1 MLDVEEKK
9 SSRIKPQSASIKP
22 PFQPPANQQPFRVKA
37 DMTHPYKAFVHAE
50 RQRHPS
56 GYYMNQQLLNRPIP
70 VQVHHPRYPHHM
82 IANNFLNHPH
92 HRGVNMPIRRQH
104 PPVVQELYHPMRRK
118 WPKRQK
124 RLQQRRPAE
133 RRKSSYPDRPDHPA
147 DERKYHAPLPE
158 SEKQPLKSYPLEGQQ
173 PIGKNIDTIKEDEVQ
188 MLNATIIELKEDLA
202 KEKERNTRISIEK
215 RKLEEDLGVRVS
227 LAESMNISK
236 EEEFQ
241 LKELKLREELLSKKK
256 KVEEL
261 KWKINRMERDVV
273 ESKKEAEEA
282 KTHRDE
288 LASNW
293 EEYVQKT
300 ESKNL
305 KLESETLSIKRLYED
320 ECTRFESERI
330 ELLTRIDRLATEVS
344 NLKET
349 ISAKNKKLLE
359 QKKYAEK
366 HYATIAENCRLKDT
380 IATQKKRIHG
390 QEFWSEKTSELA
402 IEVKTWKVQY
412 KTAREEVRDLKEQ
425 VGKLQGEKKELKKKV
440 KMVKSSEKVM
450 ATFENVELKSKEY
463 FEKMLNYFGEVQEL
477 RERLSKATQDNNS
490 LKCKLK
496 IMNDWME
503 NDEHKSKKSDFG
515 ESVWAHR
522 NVLWSQLCEL
532 SSINQENIV
541 KNKKTANL
549 VENLQ
554 KRERRNNILLK
565 RYLDL
570 IFVLWSG
577 TLQKYLEIHSVPAIK
592 QKHGNTRLE

>member
-1 MLDVEEKK
+1 
-9 SSRIKPQSASIKP
+9 
-22 PFQPPANQQPFRVKA
+22 
-37 DMTHPYKAFVHAE
+37 
-50 RQRHPS
+50 
-56 GYYMNQQLLNRPIP
+56 
-70 VQVHHPRYPHHM
+70 
-82 IANNFLNHPH
+82 
-92 HRGVNMPIRRQH
+92 MPIRKQH
-104 PPVVQELYHPMRRK
+104 PPLVNELYRPIRRK

-124 RLQQRRPAE
+124 RSQQRRPAE
-133 RRKSSYPDRPDHPA
+133 RRQSSYPVIIPDHHA
-147 DERKYHAPLPE
+147 DERKHQAPLPK

-173 PIGKNIDTIKEDEVQ
+173 PIGKNIDTIQEDEVEK
-188 MLNATIIELKEDLA
+188 LNATIIELKEDLA
-202 KEKERNTRISIEK
+202 KEKERYTRMSTEK

-236 EEEFQ
+236 DEEFKR
-241 LKELKLREELLSKKK
+241 KELKWLDELLSWKKE
-256 KVEEL
+256 VEEL
-261 KWKINRMERDVV
+261 KWKIKGMERDVV
-273 ESKKEAEEA
+273 ETKKEAEDA

-300 ESKNL
+300 ESKNV
-305 KLESETLSIKRLYED
+305 KLESESRSIKRLYED
-320 ECTRFESERI
+320 ESNRFESERI

-359 QKKYAEK
+359 QKKLAEK

-390 QEFWSEKTSELA
+390 QEFWSDKTSKLA

-412 KTAREEVRDLKEQ
+412 KTVRDEVSDLKEQ
-425 VGKLQGEKKELKKKV
+425 VSKLQGEKKELKKKV
-440 KMVKSSEKVM
+440 KLVKSSEKVM
-450 ATFENVELKSKEY
+450 ASFENVELKSKEN

-477 RERLSKATQDNNS
+477 RERLSKATQDKNC

-496 IMNDWME
+496 IGNDLME
-503 NDEHKSKKSDFG
+503 NDEFASKESDFG

-532 SSINQENIV
+532 SIINQENIKENRKMV
-541 KNKKTANL
+541 AL
-549 VENLQ
+549 VEKLQ
-554 KRERRNNILLK
+554 KRERWNIILLQ

-570 IFVLWSG
+570 IFVVWSG

-592 QKHGNTRLE
+592 QKHENTRLE